1 MSDTMY
7 DVRPEQ
13 YPMVIREMIRHENDL
28 TNHRIMWS
36 VVGEGFIANAYVLAK
51 AEDMSTRSTIAIVGV
66 LVALSAFVM
75 LYRSYKARG
84 YLQVLGL
91 QAKQGKLREEQLPL
105 VGWPRNRIKDWWR
118 NEWVCPWFRQTRDLF
133 EPWLL
138 LPFIFTFVWIGSLLN
153 TRSSLQGAAIV
164 IVDVILSAMILSTSG
179 IAFVW
184 SRSKD
189 NKDTEA

>member
-1 MSDTMY
+1 MSDAMY

-13 YPMVIREMIRHENDL
+13 YPTVIREMIRHENDL

-36 VVGEGFIANAYVLAK
+36 LVGEGFIANAYVLAK
-51 AEDMSTRSTIAIVGV
+51 AEGVSTRSLLAMVGV

-75 LYRSYKARG
+75 LYRSYQARG

-91 QAKQGKLREEQLPL
+91 QAKQGRLREEHLPL

-118 NEWVCPWFRQTRDLF
+118 NDWVCPWFRKTRDLF

-138 LPFIFTFVWIGSLLN
+138 LPFIFTFVWMGSLLRA
-153 TRSSLQGAAIV
+153 RSSLHGAVIV
-164 IVDVILSAMILSTSG
+164 ILDVILSAVILSTSC
-179 IAFVW
+179 IALVW
-184 SRSKD
+184 SQGKD
-189 NKDTEA
+189 DKDTEA